1 MSQPGPEY
9 DELEDYLAQLQTQR
23 RLSAHTLA
31 AYRRDLSAW
40 QDHLRTQGVTTAD
53 RSTLEDFIAER
64 RLQGVSTR
72 SLQRQLSALRGYL
85 RHLERHTGA
94 SYGALLAVRL
104 RQPGRHL
111 PLVPDVDQLGQLID
125 HLNGSDLLACRDRA
139 MVELIYSSGLRL
151 AELTHLQLADID
163 LAQSLLRVTGKGN
176 KERILPIGSK
186 AQDALLA
193 WLRQRQSLPA
203 ASDHVFL
210 GRHGRALSRR
220 SVELRLQAIGRRH
233 DLRLYPHL
241 LRHAFASH
249 LLESSGDLRAVQ
261 ELLGH
266 SQISTTQIY
275 THLDFQYLATI
286 YDQAHPRAKA
296 RAQRAPD
303 GEKT

>member
-1 MSQPGPEY
+1 MPPSEPEHSA
-9 DELEDYLAQLQTQR
+9 LSDYLAQLQTER
-23 RLSAHTLA
+23 RLSPHTLA
-31 AYRRDLSAW
+31 AYRRDLGAW
-40 QDHLRTQGVTTAD
+40 LSHLHRQGIETPQ
-53 RSTLEDFIAER
+53 RSTLEEFIAER

-85 RHLERHTGA
+85 RYLEHHTGV
-94 SYGALLAVRL
+94 SYSALLAVRL

-111 PLVPDVDQLGQLID
+111 PLVPDVDQLGQLLD
-125 HLNGSDLLACRDRA
+125 RVDDSDLLTCRDRA
-139 MVELIYSSGLRL
+139 MMELIYSSGLRL
-151 AELTHLQLADID
+151 AELAGLQLADLD
-163 LAQSLLRVTGKGN
+163 LSQSLLRVTGKGN

-186 AQDALLA
+186 ARSALLA
-193 WLRQRQSLPA
+193 WLRQRPSLAPA
-203 ASDHVFL
+203 SEHVFL

-220 SVELRLQAIGRRH
+220 NIELRLQAIGRRH

-275 THLDFQYLATI
+275 THLDFQHLATI

-296 RAQRAPD
+296 QGRSRSGD
-303 GEKT
+303 EET